1 LIMTDVPGAYHSIVM
16 DHFTNPRN
24 TGEMENA
31 DGIGEARNP
40 VCGDTLRLFIRVEA
54 DRIVEATFLA
64 FGCVPAIAAS
74 SMTTEMIRGMTIEEV
89 LKITR
94 QGVSDAL
101 GGLPPTKGHCSVL
114 AETAIKAAVS
124 DYRKRNR

>member
-1 LIMTDVPGAYHSIVM
+1 MADVPGAYHTIVM
-16 DHFTNPRN
+16 DHFTHPRN
-24 TGEMENA
+24 TGEMENP

-64 FGCVPAIAAS
+64 FGCAPAIAAS
-74 SMTTEMIRGMTIEEV
+74 SMATEMIKGMTLENV

-101 GGLPPTKGHCSVL
+101 GGLPPGKIHCSVL
-114 AETAIKAAVS
+114 AETAIRAAVT
-124 DYRKRNR
+124 DCRKRNK